1 MLGFL
6 HYVTPRNFPLCGPEA
21 PRCPRNW
28 LTVYSGF
35 AMKRILGIILLI
47 VGIVLFVQGYQR
59 KNSLAGEAAEAG
71 TSIANSVDG
80 GTRTPKHVGYMIAGG
95 VLVVVGGWMA
105 LSRSTTVRTS

>member
-1 MLGFL
+1 
-6 HYVTPRNFPLCGPEA
+6 
-21 PRCPRNW
+21 
-28 LTVYSGF
+28 
-35 AMKRILGIILLI
+35 MKRIIGIILLI

-95 VLVVVGGWMA
+95 VLVIVGGWMTF
-105 LSRSTTVRTS
+105 SRSSTTRTTV